1 MFLRAA
7 SPGPGA
13 SAGSFQRAAFP
24 KQNLVIPA
32 QAGIHRMPYQQQHR
46 PCVATA
52 TPLRPTS
59 ASANHA
65 KQVMLVGIFNR
76 HLHNIPRRQ
85 CGGHVA
91 QIDIAVNFRRIGL

>member
-1 MFLRAA
+1 MFLALRFPWPKGQRGGVLALLGDKPA
-7 SPGPGA
+7 LARLAVGHCVIAREAWQS
-13 SAGSFQRAAFP
+13 SA
-24 KQNLVIPA
+24 
-32 QAGIHRMPYQQQHR
+32 PYRRNIQ
-46 PCVATA
+46 
-52 TPLRPTS
+52 

-85 CGGHVA
+85 CGWHIA